1 MKKMLSV
8 RTLLTG
14 TGILGLGLLYLLL
27 KNDSSQSLPLPVF
40 FSADCHSQSSASV
53 LFYPLHPLLSHHLTS
68 WPLSLHPPI
77 SGLLLDLQHQHPS
90 TRMVTVPMPHMS
102 EPSQSGPLTSK
113 TPQLPSLAD
122 GWTQSLSKFGVDSHS
137 LVFLCLYRRWRKPR
151 WQRLKSTRLASTTGR
166 LRRGLPYCTS

>member
-1 MKKMLSV
+1 MFSV

-14 TGILGLGLLYLLL
+14 TVILGLGLLYLLP

-53 LFYPLHPLLSHHLTS
+53 LFYPLHPHLTATNFTAS
-68 WPLSLHPPI
+68 FTTSTNLWSSSRPPT
-77 SGLLLDLQHQHPS
+77 SASFYPYGHCPHAAHVRTFSVRPTYLQN
-90 TRMVTVPMPHMS
+90 TT
-102 EPSQSGPLTSK
+102 TS
-113 TPQLPSLAD
+113 SLAD
-122 GWTQSLSKFGVDSHS
+122 GWTQSLSKFGVDFHS

>member
-1 MKKMLSV
+1 MTLHKVFLS
-8 RTLLTG
+8 L
-14 TGILGLGLLYLLL
+14 
-27 KNDSSQSLPLPVF
+27 SF

-77 SGLLLDLQHQHPS
+77 SGLSSRPPTSASFYPYGHCHHAAHVRTFSVWPTYLQN
-90 TRMVTVPMPHMS
+90 TT
-102 EPSQSGPLTSK
+102 TS
-113 TPQLPSLAD
+113 SLAD
-122 GWTQSLSKFGVDSHS
+122 GWTQSLSKFGVDFHS
-137 LVFLCLYRRWRKPR
+137 LVCLCLYHRWRKPR